1 MLAVIDKVWV
11 VTCFGGGRKVLAMFT
26 ELVGYAALAA
36 FAVILVPGRPC
47 MGAYMIVPD
56 CERNGIS

>member
-11 VTCFGGGRKVLAMFT
+11 VICFGGGKKVLEIFT
-26 ELVGYAALAA
+26 ELVGYAALID
-36 FAVILVPGRPC
+36 FAVILDPGRPC
-47 MGAYMIVPD
+47 MGAYMIVPV